1 MSLIEVRRF
10 RADVLKQP
18 DLLKHVRSL
27 HWHEVVELANAH
39 GYAFTVEESFKY
51 FSDLYSVALSQ
62 RAMTRSEIAG
72 WKITGNPNAL
82 IDGES
87 PAV

>member
-10 RADVLKQP
+10 RADVLRQP

-39 GYAFTVEESFKY
+39 GYAFTIEESFKY
-51 FSDLYSVALSQ
+51 FSDLYSLSLSQ
-62 RAMTRSEIAG
+62 RAMTQSEIAA
-72 WKITGNPNAL
+72 WKITGDPNAL
-82 IDGES
+82 IDRES
-87 PAV
+87 PVV